1 MIKLLINIFILSLL
15 LSCETAQKKDIEE
28 VINKTKTIVEKKI
41 VNEES
46 NQKNEKIIKN
56 NNIFYL
62 VGEPF
67 FVEGVKYTPEEN
79 YTYSEIGLATY
90 YGKELHNKKTA
101 NNDYNKVTELLA
113 RHNTLPLPSIVK
125 ITNLENGLF
134 ITLKVNDRHE
144 DNGSLIQVSR
154 KVAQLLDFYKNKIA
168 KVRVEI
174 NVDGSKQWKNVTN
187 SMNEPQFN
195 DTVKSAPTSIVT
207 ISNIDENTEEFKSN
221 TTIEQPI
228 ELGSQ
233 DVENLQI
240 YLIVYDFNNYEEIKK
255 ILKDLEINIKNT
267 TESYENGYKL
277 ILGPLDNIL
286 ANNLVSS
293 FVMKG
298 YKNTKLILE

>member
-1 MIKLLINIFILSLL
+1 M
-15 LSCETAQKKDIEE
+15 
-28 VINKTKTIVEKKI
+28 KKI
-41 VNEES
+41 FLILFFCKVLILFNSFAYSGENKILIKVNQE
-46 NQKNEKIIKN
+46 IITTYDLMME
-56 NNIFYL
+56 ITYL
-62 VGEPF
+62 E
-67 FVEGVKYTPEEN
+67 T
-79 YTYSEIGLATY
+79 I
-90 YGKELHNKKTA
+90 

-195 DTVKSAPTSIVT
+195 DTVESAPTSIVT
-207 ISNIDENTEEFKSN
+207 ISNIDENTEEVKSN

-233 DVENLQI
+233 DVEILQI
-240 YLIVYDFNNYEEIKK
+240 YLIVYE
-255 ILKDLEINIKNT
+255 L
-267 TESYENGYKL
+267 
-277 ILGPLDNIL
+277 
-286 ANNLVSS
+286 NL
-293 FVMKG
+293 
-298 YKNTKLILE
+298 

>member
-1 MIKLLINIFILSLL
+1 MIKLLINISILSLL
-15 LSCETAQKKDIEE
+15 LSCETPQKKEIEE
-28 VINKTKTIVEKKI
+28 VLNKTKKIVEKKL

-46 NQKNEKIIKN
+46 NQKITKN

-67 FVEGVKYTPEEN
+67 YVEGVKYIPEEN
-79 YTYSEIGLATY
+79 YNYSEIGLATY
-90 YGKELHNKKTA
+90 YSKELHNKKTA

-195 DTVKSAPTSIVT
+195 DTVESAPTSIVA
-207 ISNIDENTEEFKSN
+207 ISNIDENTEEVKSN

-267 TESYENGYKL
+267 TESDENGYKL